1 MVSGDEL
8 ECGQQDER
16 EQEHNV
22 AEADDEI
29 PDEQEEAEECEL
41 ELMGQVFFL
50 EEVEE
55 LEYFWG
61 QLVVSCSSP

>member
-1 MVSGDEL
+1 LVSGDEL

-29 PDEQEEAEECEL
+29 PDEQEEAEEREL
-41 ELMGQVFFL
+41 ELMGQVFL
-50 EEVEE
+50 LEVEE
-55 LEYFWG
+55 LECFWG